1 MTANRSRISRSGRK
15 RIALPLVGTI
25 LVLALTGAALA
36 AVVTGPELSGEIT
49 GLVSPAR
56 LPKHGGA
63 PVSLSV
69 KGNFHY
75 EEGSGPSSLSIQLDR
90 QLAVDAAALPACKA
104 PAITGVEV
112 AAARRKCKSS
122 LLGSGSVT
130 LRALYPESPPVYAHS
145 PVLFFSGGGS
155 RLLMYAFIPG
165 PVLGPAGVVVSGT
178 AKGHRL
184 EVAFPRNEAPTIA
197 FAFRF
202 GRTWQSGGK
211 AQGFLTGRCAAG
223 SFRNRVTVG
232 LSQGQTTPAVLTQAC
247 AGAA

>member
-1 MTANRSRISRSGRK
+1 MTG
-15 RIALPLVGTI
+15 V
-25 LVLALTGAALA
+25 ALA
-36 AVVTGPELSGEIT
+36 AVVSGPGLSGEVT
-49 GLVSPAR
+49 GSVSPSR

-63 PVSLSV
+63 PASLSV
-69 KGNFHY
+69 KGSFDY
-75 EEGSGPSSLSIQLDR
+75 EESSGPSSLSVQLDR
-90 QLAVDAAALPACKA
+90 QLAVDASGLPACKA

-130 LRALYPESPPVYAHS
+130 LRAIYPESPPVYAHS
-145 PVLFFSGGGS
+145 PVLFFNGGGS
-155 RLLMYAFIPG
+155 RLLMYIFIPG

-202 GRTWQSGGK
+202 GRTWRSGGTTR
-211 AQGFLTGRCAAG
+211 GFLTGRCAAG
-223 SFRNRVTVG
+223 SLRNRVTAG
-232 LSQGQTTPAVLTQAC
+232 LPDGQTTPAVLTQHCTGTA
-247 AGAA
+247 

>member
-1 MTANRSRISRSGRK
+1 MGAEGSRISRSRCK
-15 RIALPLVGTI
+15 RIALPLAGAV
-25 LVLALTGAALA
+25 LVLAMSGAAIA
-36 AVVTGPELSGEIT
+36 AVVTGPDLSGEIT
-49 GLVSPAR
+49 GSVSPAR
-56 LPKHGGA
+56 LPRQGSA
-63 PVSLSV
+63 PASLSI
-69 KGNFHY
+69 KGSFDY
-75 EEGSGPSSLSIQLDR
+75 EESSGPASLSIQLDR
-90 QLAVDAAALPACKA
+90 QLAVDAAGLPACKA

-130 LRALYPESPPVYAHS
+130 LRAIYPESPPVYAHS

-155 RLLMYAFIPG
+155 RLLMYTFIPG

-184 EVAFPRNEAPTIA
+184 EVAFPRNEAPTVA

-211 AQGFLTGRCAAG
+211 AHGFLAGRCAAG
-223 SFRNRVTVG
+223 NFRNRITLG
-232 LSQGQTTPAVLTQAC
+232 LPQGQTMPAVLTQAC
-247 AGAA
+247 TGAA